1 MQTLGWRD
9 SNVPGGIPGGE
20 IPRVFPTKVIR
31 ILSLAPNLSK
41 QSSASGDTDEPS
53 AVDSASLGGPG
64 PNLPSSDAWRTQ
76 AGLLQ
81 LLSVLSNETDL
92 EQSDGEDEWE
102 SMDEDEEE
110 DEEEEEE

>member
-9 SNVPGGIPGGE
+9 SNVPGGIPGGD

-31 ILSLAPNLSK
+31 ILNLAPKN
-41 QSSASGDTDEPS
+41 SGDTDEPS
-53 AVDSASLGGPG
+53 TEDSGSLGGAG

-81 LLSVLSNETDL
+81 LLSVLGEETDFD
-92 EQSDGEDEWE
+92 QSEGEDEWE
-102 SMDEDEEE
+102 SMDEDEDEN
-110 DEEEEEE
+110 EEEE